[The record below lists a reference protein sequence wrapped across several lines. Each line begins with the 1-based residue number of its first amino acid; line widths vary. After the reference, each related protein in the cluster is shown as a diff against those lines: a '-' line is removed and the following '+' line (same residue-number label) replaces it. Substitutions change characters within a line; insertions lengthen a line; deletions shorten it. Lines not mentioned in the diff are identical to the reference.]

1 MKYSKIFSFILILFL
16 IQSSI
21 QFSLDDSFKFISKLV
36 HPSGFLFQLI
46 KLKLMDTDEDFSC
59 TLCKRIV
66 AAIRTTVEE
75 KYTPDEIVHLVVL
88 LCSLSKGY
96 DYCENFYSNYGNLH
110 FEISLEHEGFLSEVK
125 L

>member
-1 MKYSKIFSFILILFL
+1 
-16 IQSSI
+16 
-21 QFSLDDSFKFISKLV
+21 
-36 HPSGFLFQLI
+36 
-46 KLKLMDTDEDFSC
+46 MDTDEDFSC

-96 DYCENFYSNYGNLH
+96 DYCENFYTNYGIPFLKNTFVRLTNSENLCH
-110 FEISLEHEGFLSEVK
+110 TL
-125 L
+125 